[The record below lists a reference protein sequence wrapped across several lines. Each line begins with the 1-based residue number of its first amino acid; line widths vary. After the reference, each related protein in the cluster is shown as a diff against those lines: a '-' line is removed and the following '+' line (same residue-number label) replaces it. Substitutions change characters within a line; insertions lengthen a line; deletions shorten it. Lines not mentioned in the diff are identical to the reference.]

1 MADDTDFGNIPFD
14 DEEDAVRPTAG
25 RESSINMSIQQ
36 DDSLS
41 LGGGGL
47 SVGGLDVSNDTAQ
60 VNDTATATTP
70 NRRKRASAVGPKRM
84 RKRRKVVIDN
94 ENTELSNQHIKNML
108 ADTSDIVQ
116 HRMHPSAWIPGQ
128 EASTHTRSDKD
139 LLFEY
144 LSYEKLFTRPALG
157 DDGQLAPELLELW
170 AKNTA
175 PILNKPFP
183 YRMRQ
188 ETDESVEED
197 IEATRQ
203 QRQSVDGEGEPTREE
218 EEEDNFPPPDDQDEF
233 PREDEE
239 PMVWED
245 EAMPPQDDSGF
256 ANDMD
261 GMDKSE
267 YTEMRKWAFKLFPS
281 SNM

>member
-1 MADDTDFGNIPFD
+1 MSDQGDFPMADDTDFGNNPFD
-14 DEEDAVRPTAG
+14 DEEDVARPPAG

-41 LGGGGL
+41 HGGGL
-47 SVGGLDVSNDTAQ
+47 SVGGLDVSND
-60 VNDTATATTP
+60 NTATPP
-70 NRRKRASAVGPKRM
+70 NRRKRASVGPKKM

-139 LLFEY
+139 LLFAH

-170 AKNTA
+170 GRNTA
-175 PILNKPFP
+175 PILGKPFP

-188 ETDESVEED
+188 QTDESMEED

-203 QRQSVDGEGEPTREE
+203 QRQSVGGEGEPAREE
-218 EEEDNFPPPDDQDEF
+218 EEQDDFPPPDDQDEF

-239 PMVWED
+239 QMVWDD

-261 GMDKSE
+261 AMDKSK
-267 YTEMRKWAFKLFPS
+267 YTERWKWAFTLFSS
-281 SNM
+281 SNR